1 MREADNGHVSPKYFL
16 SCPLLSHSNSFGFEM
31 EIDTAG
37 CRAYDRNYI
46 VGGDTMSRYS
56 SIANIDAMLE
66 GKYTKEDIPQ
76 ALNDLNAMKNSIGE
90 YQYKS
95 MKALLESKLK

>member
-1 MREADNGHVSPKYFL
+1 
-16 SCPLLSHSNSFGFEM
+16 
-31 EIDTAG
+31 
-37 CRAYDRNYI
+37 
-46 VGGDTMSRYS
+46 MSRYS
-56 SIANIDAMLE
+56 SIANIDAILE
-66 GKYTKEDIPQ
+66 GKYTKEDIQQ

>member
-1 MREADNGHVSPKYFL
+1 MAVIAMK
-16 SCPLLSHSNSFGFEM
+16 
-31 EIDTAG
+31 
-37 CRAYDRNYI
+37 
-46 VGGDTMSRYS
+46 GGDTMSRYS

-66 GKYTKEDIPQ
+66 GKYTKEDIQQ

-95 MKALLESKLK
+95 IKALLESKLK

>member
-1 MREADNGHVSPKYFL
+1 MK
-16 SCPLLSHSNSFGFEM
+16 
-31 EIDTAG
+31 
-37 CRAYDRNYI
+37 
-46 VGGDTMSRYS
+46 GGDTMSRYS
-56 SIANIDAMLE
+56 SIANIDAMLG
-66 GKYTKEDIPQ
+66 GKYTKEDIQQ

>member
-1 MREADNGHVSPKYFL
+1 MK
-16 SCPLLSHSNSFGFEM
+16 
-31 EIDTAG
+31 
-37 CRAYDRNYI
+37 
-46 VGGDTMSRYS
+46 GGDTMSRYS
-56 SIANIDAMLE
+56 SIASIDVMLE
-66 GKYTKEDIPQ
+66 GKYTKEDIQQ

>member
-1 MREADNGHVSPKYFL
+1 
-16 SCPLLSHSNSFGFEM
+16 M

-66 GKYTKEDIPQ
+66 GKYTKEDIQQ

-95 MKALLESKLK
+95 IKALLESKLK

>member
-1 MREADNGHVSPKYFL
+1 MAVIAMK
-16 SCPLLSHSNSFGFEM
+16 
-31 EIDTAG
+31 
-37 CRAYDRNYI
+37 
-46 VGGDTMSRYS
+46 GGDTMSRYS

-66 GKYTKEDIPQ
+66 GKYTKEDIQQ

-90 YQYKS
+90 QYKS